1 MPMVNCKVEMR
12 LKWTKHCVL
21 TIAGVDHAE
30 ANRNNIILT
39 IKDKKLY
46 VPVVTLP
53 VKQNKK
59 LSKFFNPF
67 FACISLMIQI
77 ISNEILSC
85 GCIFHKEN

>member
-21 TIAGVDHAE
+21 TVAGVDHAE

-59 LSKFFNPF
+59 LSKF
-67 FACISLMIQI
+67 LT
-77 ISNEILSC
+77 LSSPVY
-85 GCIFHKEN
+85 HS

>member
-39 IKDKKLY
+39 IKDKKTICSCSY
-46 VPVVTLP
+46 FT
-53 VKQNKK
+53 
-59 LSKFFNPF
+59 SK
-67 FACISLMIQI
+67 A
-77 ISNEILSC
+77 
-85 GCIFHKEN
+85 K